1 MSRTHRNL
9 EGMHRGAL
17 RFPQTTKEI
26 RQLDAIVNDPELK
39 DYPVSGLNHMK
50 SREHNLPTSWAD
62 QVVSGYYQEDYK
74 EVY

>member
-1 MSRTHRNL
+1 MSRTRRNL

-50 SREHNLPTSWAD
+50 SREHNLPTAWD
-62 QVVSGYYQEDYK
+62 DRVVSGYEQMDYK
-74 EVY
+74 

>member
-1 MSRTHRNL
+1 MTRTHRNL
-9 EGMHRGAL
+9 EGMNRGGL

-50 SREHNLPTSWAD
+50 SREHNLPTAWD
-62 QVVSGYYQEDYK
+62 DRVVSGYEQMDYK
-74 EVY
+74 

>member
-1 MSRTHRNL
+1 MTRTHRNL
-9 EGMHRGAL
+9 EGMHRGGL

-50 SREHNLPTSWAD
+50 SREHNLPTAWD
-62 QVVSGYYQEDYK
+62 DRVVSGYEQMDYK
-74 EVY
+74 